1 MVTKLKPP
9 GLPELLGRLMP
20 VMPGR
25 VTGIQL

>member
-20 VMPGR
+20 VMPGC
-25 VTGIQL
+25 VAGIQL